1 MAIQLGKCK
10 GAGGSG
16 GGGSIGV
23 PLYEAGSLTKGL
35 FCQYARGNYSYQ
47 GIAENQQARENEV
60 RAFFD
65 VPNAAGTEYVR
76 YTIPGA
82 NVWRNF
88 PPETV
93 NADFTVQYNTLTGKA
108 SARMIGTGGVGVNRS
123 SRLIATLDDPGTA
136 GNEAI
141 VELLQLPAVDHG
153 ESATGILLVNGQS
166 GKTEKIFIYAT
177 TLGVSGNGRRVT
189 IQYENTPAASEV
201 RASYV
206 GDAFGGDLEIKAE
219 GTPTIQQFI
228 DIVNNTTA
236 DNGAGVRVHPLRAQA
251 ITPPDSVAFLLWNAP
266 AGSFGQI
273 NRAVVLGGGR
283 TGSGAASPSADWDAT
298 NKVLKLEII
307 STTSLSTMID
317 LITASDFPGTA
328 ALAATNT
335 VGTDTFRLPG
345 ENNTR
350 IYPFNGGRNLPEVEW
365 TTSHLGVI
373 IRYSPGVTALEDL
386 ANAFANSRF
395 DREYHGIPQ
404 GTPIES
410 FPGDLSSNAA
420 IGTLITSTIAELP
433 LRAEGGE
440 NAVPSGITEIEARPD
455 DQVNGPNIL
464 LKYDASD
471 SLTTIKEKF
480 EANNNGGFKFFFLP
494 GTSGNAA
501 PEIPPWKRNF
511 FRQGGTTQES
521 GTELTAED
529 VTELIVN
536 LRPAAR
542 QLPSL
547 PPAGQRDNKIAKFNH
562 DTLSWVLDVDVD
574 ITRLLPE
581 FPAEGSRNNKV
592 AAFQNNTLVWEV
604 LPTGT
609 GTMVAGS
616 TVHAA
621 TSLPQPSDGNDGDY
635 WVAGLN
641 NGRTISFAE
650 KVTSVWVEIA
660 RATDDSADIDGLK
673 HLTRDIHITGKTV
686 EWSDASSS
694 DGALT
699 WFENAQSV
707 TLTDA
712 EFDTNGATVTIPAST
727 SPRITAVAVRVPAAA
742 DIATLRVSISS
753 GGFEQGNSWELSSV
767 EGITLP
773 AGDTYKYYTAVI
785 NLQETA
791 ELSFKLQKRE
801 DIEHTEFRGRVADE
815 NLTRHLEN
823 LDHLTRNIHIG
834 DGDPTWIDASDSEID
849 IYTTTIENVPATFPP
864 AGVVITDDNFDNQGA
879 DVTTGP
885 EANKNNMV
893 YVRVANNFSVRKMR
907 INWENFRTKGGNSW
921 SKVTGPLENRY
932 DYYFIDIAGNTPSS
946 RVYAQKFATL
956 ENTIYEGDLGE
967 GIIEEEN
974 LDPTLKAKV
983 NAVGSGAVGPAGP
996 AGPVG
1001 PRGQTG
1007 LTGPVGP
1014 KGEKGDRG
1022 LNGPQ
1027 GMQGE
1032 KGDSGDTLQDRDMLP
1047 DPTNF
1052 KETDVILYETQ
1063 WYELRNTNNTVPDLF
1078 EGLVGR
1084 DTFRFASGEN
1094 WRGIATD
1101 QSPNGFSSTGSW
1113 TANPNNAAPL
1123 VMASNMG
1130 RIRLGVK
1137 RSDYEASKG
1146 SAFASTD
1153 KIAITITYGDGST
1166 DEAVLA
1172 YYNLYSRVLGGVDT
1186 QYIIFQHR
1194 DTDDNYELY
1203 SASAGDALAIQ
1214 VFTVDSDGARTTDR
1228 LLTHSTNTPH
1238 WVLIAPPDNDADA
1251 DEALTIAK
1259 ANKARLD
1266 AFDLQVDGTAT
1277 PIHTFTFDAT
1287 TALTAPLLGNSGDSA
1302 AEEVFT
1308 DIQRGDLLVF
1318 DWTNCDHLNNH
1329 SEHISPGSDSSSGR
1343 MYVSVNNFDNSE
1355 WNGEFLNAT
1364 ERAIK
1369 TDGSADE
1376 LNSWIVASIQFSAP
1390 NMTFSLHLQQ
1400 GGTRTDRDLR
1410 ARPGFS
1416 IKLRIYR
1423 NADVTVATEG
1433 GIHPQLRALETAIGG
1448 LTHVSLS
1455 KAEWDALPV
1464 GDRDNDTVYWVAWTP
1479 TGNNPR
1485 GRIYRGNLRYG

>member
-1 MAIQLGKCK
+1 MAIQLGKCN
-10 GAGGSG
+10 GSGSG

-23 PLYEAGSLTKGL
+23 PLYEAGSITKGL

-47 GIAENQQARENEV
+47 GIAENQQAREEEV
-60 RAFFD
+60 QAFFD
-65 VPNAAGTEYVR
+65 VPNAAGTEYMR

-82 NVWRNF
+82 SVWRNF

-93 NADFTVQYNTLTGKA
+93 NADFTIQYNTLTGQA

-123 SRLIATLDDPGTA
+123 SRLIATLTDPGAA

-166 GKTEKIFIYAT
+166 GKTEKIFVYAT
-177 TLGVSGNGRRVT
+177 TLGTSGNGRRVT

-236 DNGAGVRVHPLRAQA
+236 DNGAGTRVHPLRAQA
-251 ITPPDSVAFLLWNAP
+251 ITPPDSVAFLQWNAP
-266 AGSFGQI
+266 AGSFGQV
-273 NRAVVLGGGR
+273 NRAVVLSGGR

-307 STTSLSTMID
+307 STTSLSSMID

-350 IYPFNGGRNLPEVEW
+350 IYQFNGGRDLPEVEW
-365 TTSHLGVI
+365 STSHLGVV

-404 GTPIES
+404 GTAIES
-410 FPGDLSSNAA
+410 RPGDLSSNAA
-420 IGTLITSTIAELP
+420 IGTLITSTFAELP
-433 LRAEGGE
+433 TRAAGGE

-464 LKYDASD
+464 LKYDPSD
-471 SLTTIKEKF
+471 DLTTIKEKF

-511 FRQGGTTQES
+511 FRQGGTVQES
-521 GTELTAED
+521 GSDLTAEE

-536 LRPAAR
+536 LRPPSR

-547 PPAGQRDNKIAKFNH
+547 PPVGQRDAKIAKFNH
-562 DTLSWVLDVDVD
+562 DTLSWVLDTDVD

-581 FPAEGSRNNKV
+581 FPAVGSRNNKV

-635 WVAGLN
+635 WVAGIN
-641 NGRTISFAE
+641 NGRTLSFSE

-660 RATDDSADIDGLK
+660 RATDDAADIDMLK
-673 HLTRDIHITGKTV
+673 HLTRDIHIISKTAK
-686 EWSDASSS
+686 WSDASSS
-694 DGALT
+694 DGALS
-699 WFENAQSV
+699 WFENAATV

-712 EFDTNGATVTIPAST
+712 EFDTNGATVTIPAT
-727 SPRITAVAVRVPAAA
+727 TTPHITAVVVRVPADA
-742 DIATLRVSISS
+742 DIASLRVVGHGASIA
-753 GGFEQGNSWELSSV
+753 GNSWELASS
-767 EGITLP
+767 EGVTIPT
-773 AGDTYKYYTAVI
+773 GDTYEYYTSII

-791 ELSFKLQKRE
+791 ELSFQLQKRE
-801 DIEHTEFRGRVADE
+801 FIEHTEYAGRVTDPVLE
-815 NLTRHLEN
+815 THLEN
-823 LDHLTRNIHIG
+823 LDHLTRNIHVTAPHADYVNAADSEG
-834 DGDPTWIDASDSEID
+834 DLFQRLVSDTSALTDADFNGNGASIQIPDHQNANTNIYVRLPVASDPAEYRID
-849 IYTTTIENVPATFPP
+849 
-864 AGVVITDDNFDNQGA
+864 FDGRLPR
-879 DVTTGP
+879 TG
-885 EANKNNMV
+885 NTWHV
-893 YVRVANNFSVRKMR
+893 
-907 INWENFRTKGGNSW
+907 
-921 SKVTGPLENRY
+921 VTGPDETTY
-932 DYYFIDIAGNTPSS
+932 TYY
-946 RVYAQKFATL
+946 RVISVDNYGFSNVHLQKVDGSLVDTVF
-956 ENTIYEGDLGE
+956 EGDLGE
-967 GIIEEEN
+967 GIVAESN
-974 LDPTLKAKV
+974 LDAGLKAKV
-983 NAVGSGAVGPAGP
+983 NAVGTGAVGPAGP

-1014 KGEKGDRG
+1014 KGDTGPRG

-1027 GMQGE
+1027 GPQGE
-1032 KGDSGDTLQDRDMLP
+1032 KGDSGDTLQDRNTLP

-1052 KETDVILYETQ
+1052 KETDVILFETQ

-1101 QSPNGFSSTGSW
+1101 QSPNGFSTTGSW

-1137 RSDYEASKG
+1137 RSEYEASKG

-1172 YYNLYSRVLGGVDT
+1172 YYNLYSRVSGGVDT

-1214 VFTVDSDGARTTDR
+1214 VFKVNSSGARTTDR

-1238 WVLIAPPDNDADA
+1238 WVLISPPAEDADA

-1287 TALTAPLLGNSGDSA
+1287 TALTAPLANNAGANA

-1308 DIQRGDLLVF
+1308 DIQQGDLLVF
-1318 DWTNCDHLNNH
+1318 DWTNCDHLNDH
-1329 SEHISPGSDSSSGR
+1329 SEHITPGSDSSSGR
-1343 MYVSVNNFDNSE
+1343 MYVSVDNFNNSE
-1355 WNGEFLNAT
+1355 WDGEFLNAT
-1364 ERAIK
+1364 EHAIK

-1390 NMTFSLHLQQ
+1390 NLTFGLHLQQ

-1423 NADVTVATEG
+1423 NTDVTVATEG

-1464 GDRDNDTVYWVAWTP
+1464 GDRDNDTVYWIAWTP
-1479 TGNNPR
+1479 AGNNPR